1 MIDAIQDKTAERI
14 QFTMVNIV
22 NRGSYQQFQEALK
35 SVIAEKYIYTEL
47 AVRFAYGT
55 DASCYRYV
63 PEIVVRAKNEEEVR
77 GIIALADQYLIPITF
92 RASGTS
98 LSGQTSSDSVLV
110 LLGDDF
116 IGGQVLDAGNK
127 IKLRPMTIGQSA
139 NNLLKPYGRKIGPD
153 PATINTARIGG
164 IASNNSSGM
173 CCGTKDNS
181 YHTLDTVRIVFAD
194 GAILDT
200 SSLSSINH
208 FRESHKSLLEGIK
221 GLSDRIK
228 ANPDLEAKV
237 RRKYRLKNTTG
248 YGINA
253 LVDYDD
259 PIDMLAHL
267 MIGAEGTLGFLS
279 EITYKT
285 VVDHPHKASALV
297 YFDSIDNCCDA
308 VTSLRQKAPVDSV
321 ELLDSPSIRCVAEHI
336 KESLPGFFYGVIPDD
351 AGCLLIETKADS
363 DALLDQQIALINT
376 IVQEHHCTE
385 QSPFSKDPVVT
396 DLYWSVRKG
405 LLPII
410 GANRPAGSNLITED
424 VAFPIESLS
433 KGVKALSELFKKHR
447 YDEAIIMGH
456 ALEGNLHFLLTP
468 IFETEEQIADYDAF
482 MHDLAELVA
491 VDFQGSLKAEHGTG
505 RNVAPFVKIEWGED
519 AYGIMREIKSLL
531 DPKGIFN
538 PDVIITD
545 DPDLHLRNL
554 KEVPGT
560 DDLINQCIECGF
572 CEPACPADGLTLTP
586 RQRIVLWRQYEELT
600 KTGENPALL
609 ASIEKVYPYMGIETC
624 AMTGMCATRCPIGIN
639 TGAMMKKLKVAGKG
653 AKIADLAAN
662 NMKGLTAGARLGLSA
677 SHLLGSERS
686 AKISKSLHGK
696 FKGIPVLPESLPHA
710 AKSFASEVKASQ
722 NAGTGKP
729 VVYFVSCVN
738 RTFAEG
744 SEGKASV
751 AEHTLS
757 LFKKSGFR
765 AIFPEDY
772 QSLCCGQPFDSL
784 KFEDAAKRSA
794 NKVNQA
800 LLKASNHGEYPIY
813 ADNAPCA
820 LRLMEAKD
828 AGLLDA
834 RLQLFDA
841 ATFLA
846 ENVLPNLEIQNKR
859 DQLNVHIPCST
870 TKMKSSDAL
879 LKLAGAVTESL
890 STTGIACCGYAG
902 NKGMFLPELNDNGL
916 RNLNKNIPKG
926 CEHGASMSRTCQI
939 GLTEHSGIEYESIE
953 ALLDKCSK

>member
-1 MIDAIQDKTAERI
+1 
-14 QFTMVNIV
+14 MVNIV
-22 NRGSYQQFQEALK
+22 NRGNYQQFKEALTHI
-35 SVIAEKYIYTEL
+35 IAERYIYTEL

-55 DASCYRYV
+55 DASCYRYI

-77 GIIALADQYLIPITF
+77 GIIALADQFLIPITF

-98 LSGQTSSDSVLV
+98 LSGQTSSDSVLI

-116 IGGQVLDAGNK
+116 VGGRVLEDGMK
-127 IKLRPMTIGQSA
+127 IRLLPMTIGQSA
-139 NNLLKPYGRKIGPD
+139 NNLLKPFGRKIGPD

-173 CCGTKDNS
+173 CCGTKENS
-181 YHTLDTVRIVFAD
+181 YHTLDTIRVVFAD

-200 SSLSSINH
+200 SSEKSIAD
-208 FRESHKSLLEGIK
+208 FRESHESLLNDIAALAK
-221 GLSDRIK
+221 RISD
-228 ANPDLEAKV
+228 NSELETKI
-237 RRKYRLKNTTG
+237 RHKYRLKNTTG

-253 LVDYDD
+253 LVDFED
-259 PIDMLAHL
+259 PIDMLSHL
-267 MIGAEGTLGFLS
+267 MIGAEGTLGFIS

-285 VVDHPHKASALV
+285 VIDYPHKASALV

-308 VTSLRQKAPVDSV
+308 VTALRQQKAPVDSV

-336 KESLPGFFYGVIPDD
+336 KESLPDFFYQVIPDD
-351 AGCLLIETKADS
+351 AGCLLIETKADN
-363 DALLDQQIALINT
+363 DLRLDQQIKIISD
-376 IVQEHHCTE
+376 IVMEYNCTE
-385 QSPFSKDPVVT
+385 LSHFSKDPIVT

-424 VAFPIESLS
+424 VAFPIEHLS
-433 KGVKALSELFKKHR
+433 KGVKALGELFKKHG
-447 YDEAIIMGH
+447 YFEAIIMGH

-468 IFETEEQIADYDAF
+468 TFETEEAIERYNAF

-491 VDFQGSLKAEHGTG
+491 VKYQGSLKAEHGTG
-505 RNVAPFVKIEWGED
+505 RNVAPFVKVEWGSE
-519 AYGIMREIKSLL
+519 AYDIMRDVKKIF

-545 DPDLHLRNL
+545 DPVLHLKNL
-554 KEVPGT
+554 KEVPYA
-560 DDLINQCIECGF
+560 DPLINQCIECGF

-586 RQRIVLWRQYEELT
+586 RQRIVLWRQHEHLVE
-600 KTGENPALL
+600 TGKDPELL
-609 ASIEKVYPYMGIETC
+609 ASIQKIYPYMGIETC

-639 TGAMMKKLKVAGKG
+639 TGTMMKKLKVANSGS
-653 AKIADLAAN
+653 KIAGFAAN
-662 NMKGLTAGARLGLSA
+662 NMKIMTASARLGLGA
-677 SHLLGSERS
+677 AHLIGNKRS
-686 AKISKSLHGK
+686 AKLSESLHRK
-696 FKGIPVLPESLPHA
+696 FKGIPVLPVSLPRPV
-710 AKSFASEVKASQ
+710 KSLASITSMQ
-722 NAGTGKP
+722 NEADNKTP

-744 SEGKASV
+744 TKGTSSV
-751 AEHTLS
+751 AIHTLS

-765 AIFPEDY
+765 AIFPENY

-784 KFEDAAKRSA
+784 KDLKATALST
-794 NKVNQA
+794 NKVNNA
-800 LLKASNHGEYPIY
+800 LLKASNNGEYPIY

-820 LRLMEAKD
+820 LRLQEAQES
-828 AGLLDA
+828 GLLDK
-834 RLQLFDA
+834 RLRLYDA

-846 ENVLPNLEIQNKR
+846 EKILPKLKINHKR
-859 DQLNVHIPCST
+859 EKLNVHIPCST
-870 TKMKSSDAL
+870 TKMNSADAL
-879 LKLAGAVTESL
+879 LKIAGAVTESL

-902 NKGMFLPELNDNGL
+902 DKGMFLPELNDNGL
-916 RNLNKNIPKG
+916 RLLKQNIPTG

-953 ALLDKCSK
+953 ALLDSCSK

>member
-1 MIDAIQDKTAERI
+1 
-14 QFTMVNIV
+14 MVSIV
-22 NRGSYQQFQEALK
+22 NRGSYQQFEQAL
-35 SVIAEKYIYTEL
+35 SGIIPEKYIYTEL

-55 DASCYRYV
+55 DASCYRYI
-63 PEIVVRAKNEEEVR
+63 PEMVVRAKNEAEVIS
-77 GIIALADQYLIPITF
+77 IIALADQFLIPITF

-116 IGGQVLDAGNK
+116 VGGHVLEAGMK
-127 IKLRPMTIGQSA
+127 IRLLPMTIGQSA
-139 NNLLKPYGRKIGPD
+139 NNLLKPFGRKIGPD

-181 YHTLDTVRIVFAD
+181 YHTLDTIRVVFAD
-194 GAILDT
+194 GAVLDT
-200 SSLSSINH
+200 SSEKSIAE
-208 FRESHKSLLEGIK
+208 FRVSHASFLNEIAQLA
-221 GLSDRIK
+221 SRIK
-228 ANPDLEAKV
+228 ENPDLETKI
-237 RRKYRLKNTTG
+237 RHKYRLKNTTG

-253 LVDYDD
+253 LVDFED
-259 PIDMLAHL
+259 PIDMLSHL
-267 MIGAEGTLGFLS
+267 MIGAEGTLGFIS

-285 VVDHPHKASALV
+285 VIDHPHKASALV

-308 VTSLRQKAPVDSV
+308 VTVLRQSAPVDSV

-336 KESLPGFFYGVIPDD
+336 TDSLPAFFYQVIPDN
-351 AGCLLIETKADS
+351 AGCLLIETKADN
-363 DALLDQQIALINT
+363 DAALDAQIALING
-376 IVQEHHCTE
+376 IVESYNCTDL
-385 QSPFSKDPVVT
+385 SPFSKDPVVT

-424 VAFPIESLS
+424 VAFPIEHLS
-433 KGVKALSELFKKHR
+433 KGVRALGELFKKHG
-447 YDEAIIMGH
+447 YFEAIIMGH

-468 IFETEEQIADYDAF
+468 IFETEEQIARYDAF

-491 VDFQGSLKAEHGTG
+491 IKYQGSLKAEHGTG
-505 RNVAPFVKIEWGED
+505 RNVAPFVKVEWGDD
-519 AYGIMREIKSLL
+519 AYDIMRDIKKIF

-545 DPDLHLRNL
+545 DPTLHLKNL
-554 KEVPGT
+554 KEVPGA
-560 DDLINQCIECGF
+560 DPLINQCIECGF

-586 RQRIVLWRQYEELT
+586 RQRIVLWRQHEHLAE
-600 KTGENPALL
+600 TGGNPELL
-609 ASIEKVYPYMGIETC
+609 ASIQKVYPHMGIETC

-639 TGAMMKKLKVAGKG
+639 TGAMMKKLKIAGKG
-653 AKIADLAAN
+653 AKVADFAAN
-662 NMKGLTAGARLGLSA
+662 NMNIMTAGARLGISA

-696 FKGIPVLPESLPHA
+696 FKGIPVLPASLPHA
-710 AKSFASEVKASQ
+710 AKSLSTAVVESKKAD
-722 NAGTGKP
+722 AGIP

-744 SEGKASV
+744 VEGKTSV

-784 KFEDAAKRSA
+784 KFETATEKAA

-800 LLKASNHGEYPIY
+800 LLKASNNGEYPIY

-820 LRLMEAKD
+820 LRLKEAQD
-828 AGLLDA
+828 SGLLDA
-834 RLQLFDA
+834 RLKLYDA

-846 ENVLPNLEIQNKR
+846 DNILSKLKIKHKR
-859 DQLNVHIPCST
+859 DQLNVHVPCST
-870 TKMKSSDAL
+870 TKMNSADAL

-902 NKGMFLPELNDNGL
+902 NKGMFMPELNDNGL
-916 RNLNKNIPKG
+916 RLLGKNIPQG
-926 CEHGASMSRTCQI
+926 CSHGVSMSRTCQI
-939 GLTEHSGIEYESIE
+939 GLTEHSGMNYESIE
-953 ALLDKCSK
+953 ALLDSCSK